1 MTVNSLIRRALVLIV
16 GLKYTPTSVIYMKIP
31 SISKFQWH
39 PFSITSSSNLD
50 DHTMSVVVKC
60 NGGWTSTFYDVIQ
73 AELDSDTGSM
83 SCMPVSVEG
92 PYGPAS
98 LDFLR
103 FA

>member
-1 MTVNSLIRRALVLIV
+1 
-16 GLKYTPTSVIYMKIP
+16 MKIP

-39 PFSITSSSNLD
+39 PFSITSSSNID

-60 NGGWTSTFYDVIQ
+60 NEGWTSSLYDMIQ
-73 AELDSDTGSM
+73 AELDSDTGAM
-83 SCMPVSVEG
+83 NCIPVSIEG

-103 FA
+103 FAKKNLVLQTRRIYLN